1 MKCRFKEQ
9 RSQLSLKFIKIG
21 SVRVL
26 PASDRFCYCC
36 RGNKYIRKRYKI
48 EEKMENYEN
57 ESKKTSTKRRKNINF
72 NFYIFSITAAHRYK
86 YWEKVEKNLHCFF
99 IISRFKTLAYTFGFN
114 DSVCCERYLWVGS
127 MILENAG
134 HKRRLVLI
142 HSETSGKHV
151 PA

>member
-9 RSQLSLKFIKIG
+9 WSKLCLKFIKIG

-26 PASDRFCYCC
+26 PSSDRFCYCC

-86 YWEKVEKNLHCFF
+86 YWEKVEKNLLFFF
-99 IISRFKTLAYTFGFN
+99 IISRFETLAYPFGLN
-114 DSVCCERYLWVGS
+114 DSVCYLWVGS
-127 MILENAG
+127 MILENAS
-134 HKRRLVLI
+134 HKLRLVLSL
-142 HSETSGKHV
+142 SEASGNHV
-151 PA
+151 AA